1 MAGQDNEDKI
11 VELLKQA
18 YPPAAASPEFKENLR
33 RRVSSEAVAPSASV
47 TQALWQR
54 PLIWVPVVAAAIVA
68 SALLIYFVLANSTPP
83 SVITNEATNVQT
95 TSATLNGNLDS
106 LGTAGSADVSFEWGI
121 TTDYG
126 NETSNQSKADTGSF
140 AVELSGL
147 SANTTYHFRA
157 KAVGEGTT
165 YGQDEQFTTSTM
177 PPSVITN
184 DASSIGI
191 DSVRLNGDLT
201 SLGTSGDVSVS
212 FEWGIDSSYGNET
225 TPESKSLAG
234 TWSAGLTG
242 LRSNTTYHF
251 RAKATGHGTAYG
263 ADGQFTTG
271 TTPPSVTTNNASNIG
286 TNSAR
291 LNGALASIGT
301 AGNATV
307 SFVWG
312 TAPGGPYTNETSGQ
326 VMTGTGTY
334 YFDLSN
340 LRPGITYYFRGK
352 AVGDG
357 AAYGD
362 ERSFTTP
369 TIPPAVGTSQA
380 GSLGINSARLNGYLA
395 SLGTADSVTVSFE
408 WGLTTDYGNETTPV
422 CMTAIGSFDAS
433 LIGLSPKT
441 TYHFR
446 AKTIG
451 DGTVYGAD
459 MMFTTLPIS
468 PSVTTKSAGNIK
480 PTSSRLNGDLSSLG
494 TAENVSVS
502 FEWGL
507 TTDYG
512 NETTPVC
519 MTAIGSFDASL
530 TGLSPKTTYH
540 FRAKAI
546 GDGTVYGA
554 DMTFTTCSHPTPQK
568 TWYLSGDASDSTR
581 VMYEGDTSK
590 PAATIPIGLGA
601 SSYSQIW
608 TANQPC
614 MADTAYPAD
623 NWTVQLR
630 LSHIKSSHTMKVEIG
645 TWISNAF
652 SPYGTYTFAGQG
664 NDNSYVYTYIAGI
677 PVDSFV
683 VPSGGYVATRV
694 TISSFHLMYVHV
706 GGAES
711 YVMSPSYP
719 EPTGPSVTTGEPM
732 SVEQT
737 TAVLNGYLDSL
748 GTSSEVAVSFEWGTT
763 TEYGNQIDVGLMTS
777 AGDFTVILTGLTPGT
792 TYHFRAKVV
801 GDGINYG
808 IDVAFTTQD
817 GSIPSHLP
825 I

>member
-33 RRVSSEAVAPSASV
+33 RRVNSEAVAPSASV
-47 TQALWQR
+47 TQAFWQR
-54 PLIWVPVVAAAIVA
+54 PLMWVPVVAAAIVA

-83 SVITNEATNVQT
+83 GVITNEATDVQT
-95 TSATLNGNLDS
+95 TSATLNGDLDS
-106 LGTAGSADVSFEWGI
+106 LGTTGSANVSFEWGLSA
-121 TTDYG
+121 DYG
-126 NETSNQSKADTGSF
+126 NETSTQSKADTGSF

-157 KAVGEGTT
+157 KAVGEGTA
-165 YGQDEQFTTSTM
+165 YGQDEQFTTGIM
-177 PPSVITN
+177 PPSVTTN
-184 DASSIGI
+184 DASSVGI

-251 RAKATGHGTAYG
+251 RAKATGHGTAHG
-263 ADGQFTTG
+263 ADRQFTTG
-271 TTPPSVTTNNASNIG
+271 TTPPSVTTNNAGNIG

-301 AGNATV
+301 ADNATV

-334 YFDLSN
+334 YFDLGG
-340 LRPGITYYFRGK
+340 LRPGITYYFRAK

-357 AAYGD
+357 TSYGN

-369 TIPPAVGTSQA
+369 TIPAVVGTNEA
-380 GSLGINSARLNGYLA
+380 GSLGVNSARLNGYLA

-408 WGLTTDYGNETTPV
+408 WGLTTDYGNETAPLFL
-422 CMTAIGSFDAS
+422 TAIGSFDA
-433 LIGLSPKT
+433 G
-441 TYHFR
+441 
-446 AKTIG
+446 
-451 DGTVYGAD
+451 
-459 MMFTTLPIS
+459 
-468 PSVTTKSAGNIK
+468 
-480 PTSSRLNGDLSSLG
+480 
-494 TAENVSVS
+494 
-502 FEWGL
+502 
-507 TTDYG
+507 
-512 NETTPVC
+512 
-519 MTAIGSFDASL
+519 L

-540 FRAKAI
+540 FRTKAV
-546 GDGTVYGA
+546 GDGTVYGD

-568 TWYLSGDASDSTR
+568 TWYLSGDASGSTR

-590 PAATIPIGLGA
+590 PAGTITLYSAVSP
-601 SSYSQIW
+601 YSQIW
-608 TANQPC
+608 TADQPC
-614 MADTAYPAD
+614 SADTAYPAE
-623 NWTVQLR
+623 NWTVRLQ
-630 LSHIKSSHTMKVEIG
+630 LSHIRSSHMIKVEIG
-645 TWISNAF
+645 TWNGF
-652 SPYGTYTFAGQG
+652 DGFVPYGNRTFLGQG
-664 NDNSYVYTYIAGI
+664 SNDSYVYTYEDNIS
-677 PVDSFV
+677 V
-683 VPSGGYVATRV
+683 
-694 TISSFHLMYVHV
+694 SSFNVQSGSHVAIRITASASHRVYVHV
-706 GGAES
+706 GGEQS
-711 YVMSPSYP
+711 YVTSPAYP
-719 EPTGPSVTTGEPM
+719 EPTGPSVTTGEPT

-777 AGDFTVILTGLTPGT
+777 EGDFTAILTGLTSGT

-801 GDGINYG
+801 GDGTNYG
-808 IDVAFTTQD
+808 IDITFTTQD
-817 GSIPSHLP
+817 GSTPGHLP
-825 I
+825 T